1 MTFLSHL
8 EILTTLIELLSR
20 KGVYFSLPELAKK
33 INLSER
39 QTQRY
44 INEIKSLGFEVKYYK
59 RENGYQIDQDSTA
72 LLPATHK
79 LLEASKIY
87 QISQQDTSTSYII
100 FDRRQEVDAI
110 FKELHEAIIK
120 RFLVEITYQSF
131 WAEEAFTT
139 EIEPYLLKEFRNR
152 WYVVAKNLYNEKIR
166 TYALDR
172 IQNFRLKAKKFTYP
186 KDNPA
191 NLFQYCYGIFLP
203 ENPLQEPEELFLLF
217 THEQASYIESLPLH
231 HSQKI
236 IKKTNEGVLFSL
248 KVHYTYDLAM
258 ELASMGESVR
268 VLNKEEIQAKML

>member
-87 QISQQDTSTSYII
+87 QISQQDTQAQVT
-100 FDRRQEVDAI
+100 
-110 FKELHEAIIK
+110 
-120 RFLVEITYQSF
+120 
-131 WAEEAFTT
+131 
-139 EIEPYLLKEFRNR
+139 
-152 WYVVAKNLYNEKIR
+152 
-166 TYALDR
+166 
-172 IQNFRLKAKKFTYP
+172 
-186 KDNPA
+186 
-191 NLFQYCYGIFLP
+191 
-203 ENPLQEPEELFLLF
+203 LFLIDVKKLMLYSKNF
-217 THEQASYIESLPLH
+217 TKL
-231 HSQKI
+231 
-236 IKKTNEGVLFSL
+236 
-248 KVHYTYDLAM
+248 
-258 ELASMGESVR
+258 
-268 VLNKEEIQAKML
+268 